1 MVRMGKIGGSEEM
14 EEMEEM
20 EDVEEACFDTSA
32 SSVEPRLSNQR
43 K

>member
-14 EEMEEM
+14 EEMEE
-20 EDVEEACFDTSA
+20 VCFD
-32 SSVEPRLSNQR
+32 RLSNQR